1 MIGPLEIVV
10 DRLHDGHIEEIDC
23 ELSSAFLD
31 LREEEVVFPAPISV
45 RGSVYSTGDHLIFD
59 YDVATRVQMPC
70 SICNRPVEIDLVV
83 REGQAVEEISHCP
96 AGIWDCREVVRE
108 SLLLEL
114 PPFVECEK
122 GNCPRRAEIEPYL
135 RKESGLDEEP
145 RYHPF
150 ADL

>member
-1 MIGPLEIVV
+1 MSPLEIVA
-10 DRLHDGHIEEIDC
+10 DRLRDGHVEEIDC
-23 ELSSAFLD
+23 ELPPAFLD
-31 LREEEVVFPAPISV
+31 LREEEVAFPAPVSV

-59 YDVATRVQMPC
+59 YDVVTRVQMPC
-70 SICNRPVEIDLVV
+70 SVCNQLVETELRVE
-83 REGQAVEEISHCP
+83 EGQAIEEICHCLS
-96 AGIWDCREVVRE
+96 GIWDCREVVRE
-108 SLLLEL
+108 SILLEL

-135 RKESGLDEEP
+135 KKVSDSDEEQ